1 MHTIRGIGRASG
13 STVLAF
19 LLIALLIAAC
29 GSGSSAGAS
38 AAPAVQPD
46 DQGAPAA
53 AGASA
58 PARGEDTGNGNGN
71 GNGQAPAPSGGT
83 NNPDGVGAALDA
95 KIIRTG
101 TMDLE
106 VTDLNKAVST
116 ARNAIL
122 GMGGYV
128 GASATSNIDDQ
139 PYAEITYRIPV
150 DRWEDALDTLRGLN
164 GLTNKVVAEQTQAVD
179 VTGQVVDLDA
189 RIRNLQASETSLQTI
204 ASSATRIT
212 DLLEI
217 QAQITQVRGQI
228 EQLEAQRND
237 LGDRTAYG
245 TMTARFQLPAV
256 AVIEVQAEG
265 WDAGAIFA
273 EASASL
279 LGLMQTLAG
288 AGIWLVIVW
297 VPVIL
302 IVALVV
308 GLFAWLLRRFGV
320 IERPLR
326 PAPPARAGE

>member
-1 MHTIRGIGRASG
+1 MHTIRGIGGARSSAI
-13 STVLAF
+13 LAF

-29 GSGSSAGAS
+29 GGSSSAGAS
-38 AAPAVQPD
+38 PGSLDAAGGEAAAP
-46 DQGAPAA
+46 
-53 AGASA
+53 GASA
-58 PARGEDTGNGNGN
+58 APGRGEGT
-71 GNGQAPAPSGGT
+71 GNGQAPAPTGGPD
-83 NNPDGVGAALDA
+83 NPDGLGAALDA

-106 VTDLNKAVST
+106 VTDLNKAVSA
-116 ARNAIL
+116 ARSAIL

-128 GASATSNIDDQ
+128 GASSTSNIDDQ

-179 VTGQVVDLDA
+179 VTGQVVDLEA
-189 RIRNLQASETSLQTI
+189 RIRNLQASETALQTI
-204 ASSATRIT
+204 ASSATRVT

-217 QAQITQVRGQI
+217 QAQITQVRGEI

-245 TMTARFQLPAV
+245 TMTARFGLPAV
-256 AVIEVQAEG
+256 SVIEVQAEG
-265 WDAGAIFA
+265 WDAGTIFA

-279 LGLMQTLAG
+279 VGLLQTLAG

-302 IVALVV
+302 IVSLIV

-326 PAPPARAGE
+326 PAPQARAGE